1 MTEMDKLEQYL
12 IQHRIEHNRYRET
25 TDLVS
30 WDGIKRAE
38 IQTRDQICV
47 PEEGDRC
54 KWDAICQHGSYG
66 YKEGLLEIC
75 GDLVDPK
82 EDGDTVVGWQTAD
95 DVIRR
100 LEGR

>member
-25 TDLVS
+25 AT
-30 WDGIKRAE
+30 IRAWGGGE
-38 IQTRDQICV
+38 VAEVPTRDQICV

-54 KWDAICQHGSYG
+54 KWDAICQAGSYG
-66 YKEGLLEIC
+66 YEEGLLEIY

-82 EDGDTVVGWQTAD
+82 EDGDTVVGYLTAD
-95 DVIRR
+95 DVIKR
-100 LEGR
+100 LED

>member
-12 IQHRIEHNRYRET
+12 IQHRIEHNRY
-25 TDLVS
+25 DS
-30 WDGIKRAE
+30 DGKWDAGHGLIIEMDRH
-38 IQTRDQICV
+38 QICV

-66 YKEGLLEIC
+66 YEKGLLEIY

-82 EDGDTVVGWQTAD
+82 EDGDTVVGYLTAD
-95 DVIRR
+95 DVIKR
-100 LEGR
+100 LEG